1 MRNVNWRKDFQ
12 LVIFSTL
19 LLLPSVS
26 AVADEFGRQGHF
38 EIYTAVQSMNGDTTS
53 TSDFGFRTEIDDDI
67 FYGFGAGVNLTDYFN
82 LNTELLFGSVD
93 VEGTIID
100 GLATFSV
107 DTDSFLWNLNLDYNI
122 LNRRLTPV
130 VSAGVGIFDID
141 TFSFEQ
147 DEEETETDFT
157 YNLAAGVRWDAAS
170 GLFVKVLYRWTWID
184 LDGADD
190 DMQFEGLSV
199 FVGAQF

>member
-1 MRNVNWRKDFQ
+1 
-12 LVIFSTL
+12 
-19 LLLPSVS
+19 
-26 AVADEFGRQGHF
+26 
-38 EIYTAVQSMNGDTTS
+38 MNGDTTS